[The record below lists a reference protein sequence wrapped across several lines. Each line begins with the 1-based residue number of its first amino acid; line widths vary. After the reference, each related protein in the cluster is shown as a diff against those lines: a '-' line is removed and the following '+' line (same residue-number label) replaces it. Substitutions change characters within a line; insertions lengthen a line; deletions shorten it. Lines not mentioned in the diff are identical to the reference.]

1 MTQFSTGQSVAIA
14 RILLSV
20 IRHVIESVMKES
32 EDAVIRITESLN
44 NLSDL
49 STTQK
54 QRVTEALESFYQS
67 AQSDDFKRALNE
79 SATAILDAAAQ
90 GDFAKADA
98 IGDSP
103 AYSLHAGRTK
113 ALHDA
118 LQDVIHTS
126 ESLSDTIMPLLISL
140 QFQDKLKQQLVGVL
154 RALELFMARDTVVVE
169 AEVDFDEFWEKVQK
183 GFNVVDTRNAVLRIV
198 KQHMLDKAS

>member
-1 MTQFSTGQSVAIA
+1 MAQFNAGQSVAIA

-49 STTQK
+49 SSNQK
-54 QRVTEALESFYQS
+54 QRVTEALEAFYQTI
-67 AQSDDFKRALNE
+67 QSDDFKRALSE

-90 GDFAKADA
+90 GNFAKANT
-98 IGDSP
+98 IGDST
-103 AYSLHAGRTK
+103 ADGLHAGRTK
-113 ALHDA
+113 ALYDA

-126 ESLSDTIMPLLISL
+126 DSLSDTIMPLLISL

-169 AEVDFDEFWEKVQK
+169 AQVNFDEFWEKVQK